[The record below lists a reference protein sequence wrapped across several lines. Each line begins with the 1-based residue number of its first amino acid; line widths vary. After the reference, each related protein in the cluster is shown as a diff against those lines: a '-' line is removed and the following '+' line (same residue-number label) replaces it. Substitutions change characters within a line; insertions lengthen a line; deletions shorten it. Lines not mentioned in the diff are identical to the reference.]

1 MLITIE
7 VAASLGLIA
16 LLLALSG
23 GRSGQNAPRFFAA
36 AGQFG
41 LVLYAVLAIGDTYS
55 IGTLLGFPG
64 SIYADGGF
72 AALWFCGYIMLAFP
86 IATMLY
92 PRLWQIGQECEA
104 ATLMDLFRYRFN
116 DRRFDLL
123 LAALLFLCFIPLGT
137 SQFIGLQSAFNLLA
151 GPGAPR
157 GVMAALV
164 LSGLLTFLIAAGQGM
179 GGTARAAILK
189 DVLVISAIVM
199 VAGAALMAG
208 AGWLSPSHQ
217 GVTEPPEVFHAFTP
231 SVSGDLFILTTIAVQ
246 ASAFCISP
254 PTLAAIFS
262 ARHVETVRRGQIWM
276 PLYMLLFPLLG
287 FVAVYGHNH
296 HIAAARPDD
305 IFLATAQAL
314 LPAWMMGFV
323 LAGTCLAAFVIL
335 ASCSITLGGVV
346 ARSVVLEK
354 TARQQIRIGLVTI
367 AAYLTLSLIGALTAR
382 NLLISLNTM
391 FYLGLAQILSGVL
404 AITFNWRV
412 SSADLI
418 RGMVGGLASGCVL
431 RFGGFNLYGVNP
443 AFMAVIINLCL
454 CCWAAGRENK

>member
-1 MLITIE
+1 MLITIG
-7 VAASLGLIA
+7 VAASFGLIA

-23 GRSGQNAPRFFAA
+23 ARSGQNASRFFAA

-92 PRLWQIGQECEA
+92 PRLWRIGQECGA
-104 ATLMDLFRYRFN
+104 ATLTDLFRHRFN
-116 DRRFDLL
+116 DRRLDLL

-151 GPGAPR
+151 GPDAPR
-157 GVMAALV
+157 GVMAALAF
-164 LSGLLTFLIAAGQGM
+164 SGLLSFLIAAGQGM
-179 GGTARAAILK
+179 GGAARAAILK

-217 GVTEPPEVFHAFTP
+217 GVTAPPEVFHAFTP

-287 FVAVYGHNH
+287 IVAIYGHNH

-346 ARSVVLEK
+346 ARSVMLEK
-354 TARQQIRIGLVTI
+354 IVRQQIRIGLATI

-382 NLLISLNTM
+382 HLLISLNTM
-391 FYLGLAQILSGVL
+391 FYLGLAQILPGVL
-404 AITFNWRV
+404 AIIFKWRV
-412 SSADLI
+412 SSVDLI

-431 RFGGFNLYGVNP
+431 RFGGFNLYGLNP

-454 CCWAAGRENK
+454 CCWAAGRKNK